1 MVFIFFQTILCRF
14 QHDAKRVLKPAS
26 LMLDK
31 RNGITVLYPGMHTD
45 LFDRL
50 GKHFKEAPI
59 LFHDGLRIVLH
70 MIEALE
76 SCWDRGLYHIDLR
89 ITNVLVLDYFS

>member
-1 MVFIFFQTILCRF
+1 M
-14 QHDAKRVLKPAS
+14 
-26 LMLDK
+26 
-31 RNGITVLYPGMHTD
+31 LYPGMHTD

-59 LFHDGLRIVLH
+59 LFHDGLRIVLQ

>member
-1 MVFIFFQTILCRF
+1 MIFFFFQTILCRF
-14 QHDAKRVLKPAS
+14 QHDAKRVLKPES

-31 RNGITVLYPGMHTD
+31 SNGITVLYPKMHTD

-50 GKHFKEAPI
+50 VKHSKEAPI
-59 LFHDGLRIVLH
+59 LFHDGLRIVLQ

-76 SCWDRGLYHIDLR
+76 SCWDRGLHHIDLR
-89 ITNVLVLDYFS
+89 ITNVLVLGYCL